1 MLELNNNVTYEPTGL
16 KVSYKMRNTIER
28 MFKIY
33 GAMNKHYFIERMECN
48 RVGRGFYDGCE
59 LTDDVIKGRKI
70 IVAHDGTYCVYGG

>member
-1 MLELNNNVTYEPTGL
+1 MIALNNNVTYDPTGL
-16 KVSYKMRNTIER
+16 KASYKMRKTIGR

-48 RVGRGFYDGCE
+48 RVCRGFYDGCE
-59 LTDDVIKGRKI
+59 LTDDIIKGRKI